1 MERLSTLSS
10 ELKGTLTSGAKNVFC
25 WEIVNSVYEDVPF
38 YPKFSLQK
46 YDKVIKCTGAISK
59 SKFREWYKI
68 DGDKFTLVVKEPSR
82 SGHYF
87 IWIKTVLMR
96 IVERRRALENETCDR
111 NEMETILVKCS
122 EMNKLLE
129 YLLPREEALKLH
141 FDHTRVQKA
150 VNEFDDAKK
159 SIIDHLIK
167 TISFNHQNLT

>member
-1 MERLSTLSS
+1 MKCLSTLSS
-10 ELKGTLTSGAKNVFC
+10 ELKGTLTSGVKHAFC
-25 WEIVNSVYEDVPF
+25 WEIVNSVYEDIPS
-38 YPKFSLQK
+38 YPKLSLQK

-59 SKFREWYKI
+59 SKFKEWYKI
-68 DGDKFTLVVKEPSR
+68 DTRKLTLVVKESSR

-87 IWIKTVLMR
+87 IWITAVLKKIM
-96 IVERRRALENETCDR
+96 ERRRALENETCDR

-159 SIIDHLIK
+159 SIIGHLIR
-167 TISFNHQNLT
+167 TISFNHHNLT